1 MNMKKHSIHDDFS
14 QLRIEMNEK
23 LTEIEKKV
31 DQTIATLSHN
41 DIRIIDIV
49 QKLSREL
56 LDLETTTSTY
66 LLNRMLSKY
75 TKCST
80 ELSLAI
86 HKLSRKRQGALIII
100 EANDSVT
107 PFIHGGI
114 PINAV
119 ITSQLLESIFQPESL
134 LQDGAVLIQSDLLV
148 SASNT
153 LPLTEQIFWDRAAD
167 IRELSAIGLS
177 EKCDAL
183 IIVIT
188 DAGTTYFSLEGSLFP
203 FTAS

>member
-1 MNMKKHSIHDDFS
+1 MKMNKNKMNDDFS
-14 QLRIEMNEK
+14 QLRIEINEK

-31 DQTIATLSHN
+31 NQNIATLSHN

-49 QKLSREL
+49 QKLSRKL
-56 LDLETTTSTY
+56 LELETTASTY
-66 LLNRMLSKY
+66 LLNRLLSKY

-86 HKLSRKRQGALIII
+86 HKLSRKRQGALIVI
-100 EANDSVT
+100 EASDPVA
-107 PFIHGGI
+107 PFLHGGI

-119 ITSQLLESIFQPESL
+119 ITSQLLESIFQPDSL
-134 LQDGAVLIQSDLLV
+134 LQEGAVLIQSDLLV

-183 IIVIT
+183 IILIT
-188 DAGTTYFSLEGSLFP
+188 DGGTTYFSLEGNLFP
-203 FTAS
+203 FSAS

>member
-1 MNMKKHSIHDDFS
+1 MNMNKNKMNDDFS
-14 QLRIEMNEK
+14 QLRIEINEK

-31 DQTIATLSHN
+31 NQNIATLSHN

-49 QKLSREL
+49 QKLSRKL
-56 LDLETTTSTY
+56 LELETTASTY
-66 LLNRMLSKY
+66 LLNRLLSKY

-86 HKLSRKRQGALIII
+86 HKLSRKRQGALIVI
-100 EANDSVT
+100 EAGDPVA
-107 PFIHGGI
+107 PFLQGGI

-119 ITSQLLESIFQPESL
+119 ITSQLLESIFQPDSL
-134 LQDGAVLIQSDLLV
+134 LQEGAVLIQSDLLV

-183 IIVIT
+183 IILIT
-188 DAGTTYFSLEGSLFP
+188 DGGTTYFSLEGNLFP
-203 FTAS
+203 FSAS